1 MYLKY
6 LCYVLRHKYNVF
18 KVCIRR
24 GLFIHAFTHDLS
36 KFLPS
41 EFVPY
46 ARKFFNP
53 NEITEGQEKEFKL
66 AVVKHYNRNQHHLGY
81 WLDCNAGPYTMSRK
95 AVKQLAA
102 DWIGMSLAK
111 SEDYIDAQVDAV
123 QFFLENKHKM
133 KMTDETEQLI
143 LKYLEVDKWKK

>member
-1 MYLKY
+1 MMYLKY
-6 LCYVLRHKYNVF
+6 LCYVLKHKWNVF
-18 KVCIRR
+18 KVCMLR

-41 EFVPY
+41 EFIPY
-46 ARKFFNP
+46 ARKFCNP
-53 NEITEGQEKEFKL
+53 NEVTEGEEKAFKL

-81 WLDCNAGPYTMSRK
+81 WLDCKGEPFTMSEK

-102 DWIGMSLAK
+102 DWIGMSWAK
-111 SEDYIDAQVDAV
+111 TDTYEDAKMDAM
-123 QFFLENKHKM
+123 QFFLEKRYNM

-143 LKYLEVDKWKK
+143 TKYLK